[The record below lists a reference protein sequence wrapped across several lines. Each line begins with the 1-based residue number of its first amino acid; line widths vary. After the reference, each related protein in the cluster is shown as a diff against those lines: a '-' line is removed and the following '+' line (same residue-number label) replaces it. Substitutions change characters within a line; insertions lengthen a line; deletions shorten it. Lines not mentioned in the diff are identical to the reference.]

1 MALVAVTAA
10 ACSSGSSSTPAGGGG
25 SISPAAS
32 AVAGASAT
40 ASPGPEGHLGAPID
54 LMDGNGNN
62 LTVTLVKVFD
72 PATVASDQAG
82 AALAANSRW
91 VGVELTVVD
100 RDAAEPGQ
108 TLRVDG
114 IGSDG
119 KQINPDATA
128 YGIGSYPECT
138 PTQGF
143 SACRPAVHHVRG
155 VHGAHRGHGDRHRIH
170 RVRKQRRRR
179 PGHLD
184 GAVTSGGQRLELGKD
199 VLMRSSCDR
208 LAPG

>member
-143 SACRPAVHHVRG
+143 LPAGQPYTMCAGFMVPTGVTVTGIGYTASASSG
-155 VHGAHRGHGDRHRIH
+155 EGD
-170 RVRKQRRRR
+170 Q
-179 PGHLD
+179 
-184 GAVTSGGQRLELGKD
+184 VTWT
-199 VLMRSSCDR
+199 V
-208 LAPG
+208 P